1 MEPSPLSHQKILQG
15 VPASPGIA
23 IGKAFVY
30 DKEDLGIQ
38 ERIIAPEEI
47 QAEIERF
54 RRALAEIAEELEGT
68 KERVEHELGVETA
81 RIFDAHLLILHDP
94 TAVEGTISAIRNERK
109 SAEYAYFQTLKQA
122 KRVLF
127 AIEDDYF
134 KHRLSDIL
142 DIERRVLLKLY
153 EYTHSTLDNLT
164 SEVIV
169 VAHDLQPSDTVY
181 MNHRYVLGFVTD
193 AGGATSHTAII
204 ARAMG
209 IPAVVGTEVA
219 SEEIDPGMTIIVDG
233 NRGRVYVNP
242 DEATLDANFRE
253 KHRLSE
259 LQKDLS
265 TLRALPA
272 ITLDG
277 VMVDL
282 LANIERPEEVD
293 TAIDAGARGIG
304 LYRTEFLYIGRRD
317 LPTEDEQ
324 VEVYSRVIRRMAPDP
339 VVIRT
344 LDIGGDKLSHILHP
358 VHEMNPFL
366 GWRAIRLCLEYENMF
381 KTQIRAIL
389 RASHTGHV
397 RLMFPMIS
405 GIEEVVRAKEIVAKV
420 KNDLRREGLPFNEA
434 CLVGAMIETPSAAL
448 TAYHIAEEVD
458 FFSIGTNDLTQ
469 YTIAVDRT
477 NERVAY
483 LFDHFHPAVLCLIR
497 QIVEAGHAKGIPVA
511 MCGEMSGDPLA
522 VPLLLGVGLDE
533 FSTNPAAI
541 PEVKKIIRSI
551 EMREAEILAQEV
563 FSLKTRH
570 DIRTFLRE
578 FLDKHFTD
586 LSFLPTEPDTIEIGV
601 VQDGKK

>member
-1 MEPSPLSHQKILQG
+1 MEPSLPSCQKTLRG

-23 IGKAFVY
+23 VGKAFIY

-38 ERIIAPEEI
+38 ERIIVPEEI
-47 QAEIERF
+47 DAEIERF
-54 RRALAEIAEELEGT
+54 QQALAETTEELHMT
-68 KERVEHELGVETA
+68 KEWIERELGRETA
-81 RIFDAHLLILHDP
+81 GIFEAHLLILQDP
-94 TAVEGTISAIRNERK
+94 VVIDGTISAIRDELK
-109 SAEYAYFQTLKQA
+109 SAEYAYFQTLKPM
-122 KRVLF
+122 KRAF
-127 AIEDDYF
+127 FTIEDDYLRQ
-134 KHRLSDIL
+134 RLGDIL

-153 EYTHSTLDNLT
+153 EYSHSTLENLT

-193 AGGATSHTAII
+193 AGGATSHASII

-219 SEEIDPGMTIIVDG
+219 CEEIDPGMTVIVDG

-242 DEATLDANFRE
+242 DQAQLDASFRE
-253 KHRLSE
+253 KHRLTE

-265 TLRALPA
+265 TLRTLPA

-282 LANIERPEEVD
+282 SANIERPEEVD
-293 TAIDAGARGIG
+293 TAITAGARGIG
-304 LYRTEFLYIGRRD
+304 LYRTEFLYLGRRD

-324 VEVYSRVIRRMAPDP
+324 VRAYRHVIERMAPDH

-344 LDIGGDKLSHILHP
+344 LDLGGDKLSHLFHAWP
-358 VHEMNPFL
+358 EMNPFL
-366 GWRAIRLCLEYENMF
+366 GWRAIRLCLEHEGLF

-389 RASHTGHV
+389 RASHERHV

-405 GIEEVVRAKEIVAKV
+405 GIEELLRAKEIVETV
-420 KNDLRREGLPFNEA
+420 KHDLRRDGLPFDEA
-434 CLVGAMIETPSAAL
+434 CWVGIMIETPSAAL
-448 TAYHIAEEVD
+448 IADQVAGEVD

-469 YTIAVDRT
+469 YTLAVDRT

-483 LFDHFHPAVLCLIR
+483 LFDHFHPAVLRLIK
-497 QIVEAGHAKGIPVA
+497 QVIEVGHEKGIPVA
-511 MCGEMSGDPLA
+511 MCGEMSGDLLA
-522 VPLLLGVGLDE
+522 VPFLLGVGLDE
-533 FSTNPAAI
+533 FSTNPATI
-541 PEVKKIIRSI
+541 PEIKKIIRSI
-551 EMREAEILAQEV
+551 EMREAEVLAQDV
-563 FSLKTRH
+563 LFMKIRH
-570 DIRTFLRE
+570 DIRVRLRE
-578 FLDKHFTD
+578 FLSRYLTD

-601 VQDGKK
+601 VRN